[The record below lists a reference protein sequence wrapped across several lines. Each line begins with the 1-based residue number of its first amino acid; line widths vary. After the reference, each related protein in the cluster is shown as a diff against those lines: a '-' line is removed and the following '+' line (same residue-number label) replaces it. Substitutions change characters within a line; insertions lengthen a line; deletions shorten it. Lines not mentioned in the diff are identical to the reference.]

1 MEQRQAEFQKVMP
14 GLNCFKEGVH
24 SIPVE
29 SIPGIQATGCLPAL
43 KGKLKAQNE
52 VDPEVLGIQLR
63 TILGQVC
70 TAHNITRN
78 SFNKLVQL

>member
-1 MEQRQAEFQKVMP
+1 LKKLVEQRQAEFQKVMP

-24 SIPVE
+24 NIPVE

-52 VDPEVLGIQLR
+52 LDPEVLGIQLR

-70 TAHNITRN
+70 SRNIL
-78 SFNKLVQL
+78 SLKY